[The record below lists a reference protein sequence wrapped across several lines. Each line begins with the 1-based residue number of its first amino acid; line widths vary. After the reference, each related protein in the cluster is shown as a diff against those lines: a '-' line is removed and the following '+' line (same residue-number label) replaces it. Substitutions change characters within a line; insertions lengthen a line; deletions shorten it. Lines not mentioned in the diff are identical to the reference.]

1 MICVN
6 AVTCFSR
13 IFDVDFQFSVV
24 EHYCKR
30 PDRVC
35 LEISIF
41 KRRVC
46 HVVERVRRARVVAEL
61 IGKVGFFENF
71 IIILVG

>member
-13 IFDVDFQFSVV
+13 VFDEDFQFSVV
-24 EHYCKR
+24 EHYIKR
-30 PDRVC
+30 PDRVR

-41 KRRVC
+41 KRRVVC
-46 HVVERVRRARVVAEL
+46 HVIERVRRARVVAEI
-61 IGKVGFFENF
+61 IGKVGFF
-71 IIILVG
+71 